1 MSTLF
6 SLLLLLAV
14 VALFLGMLSPRLVLV
29 WGESKTRLRVIK
41 VYGLL
46 LILSAI
52 LISVTSS
59 PKVEEEGAYVTAA
72 VLNVRQEPSTS
83 SQIVGKLAR
92 GTSVD
97 IFRKDGD
104 WLQIKHKGDSVWV
117 HADFVGSRSE
127 VETAEKESR
136 AKADQSMHH
145 PQSGWLVWGP

>member
-59 PKVEEEGAYVTAA
+59 PKVEEGSSPESPAKCHGV
-72 VLNVRQEPSTS
+72 NVIS
-83 SQIVGKLAR
+83 
-92 GTSVD
+92 
-97 IFRKDGD
+97 
-104 WLQIKHKGDSVWV
+104 
-117 HADFVGSRSE
+117 
-127 VETAEKESR
+127 
-136 AKADQSMHH
+136 
-145 PQSGWLVWGP
+145 

>member
-59 PKVEEEGAYVTAA
+59 PKVEEG
-72 VLNVRQEPSTS
+72 
-83 SQIVGKLAR
+83 
-92 GTSVD
+92 
-97 IFRKDGD
+97 
-104 WLQIKHKGDSVWV
+104 
-117 HADFVGSRSE
+117 
-127 VETAEKESR
+127 
-136 AKADQSMHH
+136 
-145 PQSGWLVWGP
+145 